1 MSNGIRIEVQAQIV
15 HMFCRFDTSIH
26 QDAPKYSFV
35 YQMRISVDK
44 SADDQEEEKQEEDG
58 QI

>member
-1 MSNGIRIEVQAQIV
+1 
-15 HMFCRFDTSIH
+15 MFCRFDTSIH

-44 SADDQEEEKQEEDG
+44 SEYDEEEVKEVEDG
-58 QI
+58 

>member
-1 MSNGIRIEVQAQIV
+1 
-15 HMFCRFDTSIH
+15 MFCRFDPSVH

-44 SADDQEEEKQEEDG
+44 SAYDQEEEKEEEDG